1 MLEVGFAYM
10 VRLPPGAEEHLRSDH
25 PRLLELR
32 ERYARYSSNF
42 QHTQWSPDVLA
53 HELDLKS
60 FRADN
65 AYNWQV
71 RGNVQEIQYLLTA
84 YYAREMD
91 SLRIFGG
98 LFEDDY
104 FGAHTF
110 AFNGTHLLSRDLL
123 DSVIQINFLHRH
135 TNLGAIPGGT
145 VLDIGAG
152 YGRLPWR
159 MSRALPNLAHIWCT
173 DGVPEST
180 FLCEYYLTFRR
191 ADERVNVFP
200 LDEVADRIRGQHI
213 HVVSNVQSFTE
224 CTSEAIAWWMNTLD
238 TATVDYLFIVPNTP
252 DQLLSMDTDGVRR
265 DFLPVIEAHGF
276 RLIAKE
282 FAYHGAPSVQQH
294 GVYGALKFWLFA
306 RS

>member
-1 MLEVGFAYM
+1 ML
-10 VRLPPGAEEHLRSDH
+10 RLPPGAEEHLRSDN

-91 SLRIFGG
+91 ALRIFGG

-110 AFNGTHLLSRDLL
+110 DFNGTHCISRDLL

-135 TNLGAIPGGT
+135 TGLGSIAGGT
-145 VLDIGAG
+145 ILDIGAG

-159 MSRALPNLAHIWCT
+159 LSRALPNLSNIWCT

-191 ADERVNVFP
+191 ADERVNVFA
-200 LDEVADRIRGQHI
+200 LDEVAERIRGRHI

-224 CTSEAIAWWMNTLD
+224 CPTETIAWWFNVLD
-238 TATVDYLFIVPNTP
+238 TATVDYLFIVPNAP
-252 DQLLSMDTDGVRR
+252 DELLSMDTDGVRR
-265 DFLPVIEAHGF
+265 DFQPLIEAHGF
-276 RLIAKE
+276 RLVAKE
-282 FAYHGAPSVQQH
+282 FAYQGAPSVQAH
-294 GVYGALKFWLFA
+294 GVYGGLKYWLFS
-306 RS
+306 RG

>member
-1 MLEVGFAYM
+1 M
-10 VRLPPGAEEHLRSDH
+10 VRLPHGAEEHLRSDH
-25 PRLLELR
+25 PRLLDLR

-84 YYAREMD
+84 YYAREID
-91 SLRIFGG
+91 SLHIFGG

-110 AFNGTHLLSRDLL
+110 DFNGTHRVSRDLL

-135 TNLGAIPGGT
+135 TNLGSIPGGT
-145 VLDIGAG
+145 ILDIGAG

-159 MSRALPNLAHIWCT
+159 LSRALPNLANIWCT
-173 DGVPEST
+173 DGVAEST
-180 FLCEYYLTFRR
+180 FLCEYYLNFRR
-191 ADERVNVFP
+191 VDERVRVFP
-200 LDEVADRIRGQHI
+200 LDEVAEQIRGRHI
-213 HVVSNVQSFTE
+213 DVVTNVQSFTE
-224 CTSEAIAWWMNTLD
+224 CTSEAIAWWMKTLD

-252 DQLLSMDTDGVRR
+252 DELLSMDTDGVRR
-265 DFLPVIEAHGF
+265 NFQPLIEAHGF
-276 RLIAKE
+276 RLVAKE
-282 FAYHGAPSVQQH
+282 FAYQGAPAVQQH
-294 GVYGALKFWLFA
+294 GVYGGLKYWLFG